1 MSLFLR
7 LLRFLALSAFNLLIR
22 LIAVLIRFILL
33 PILQATLRVLLALI
47 FTSFAATVNGPRQF
61 IDRLASEWT
70 RRIIELVDGRD
81 HIDQIFSFCRLMA
94 GTMIVLGWL
103 VSILFTVAI
112 LRVVSS
118 FFI

>member
-1 MSLFLR
+1 MNLLLR
-7 LLRFLALSAFNLLIR
+7 VIRFLAALLVVLIR
-22 LIAVLIRFILL
+22 LLL
-33 PILQATLRVLLALI
+33 PVVLAVLRVLRDLVSI
-47 FTSFAATVNGPRQF
+47 SFAATVNDPRQF
-61 IDRLASEWT
+61 IDRLAAEWT
-70 RRIIELVDGRD
+70 RRLLELGAPRD
-81 HIDQIFSFCRLMA
+81 RIDQIFSFCRLMA

>member
-1 MSLFLR
+1 MNLLLR
-7 LLRFLALSAFNLLIR
+7 VIRFLAALLVVLIR
-22 LIAVLIRFILL
+22 LLL
-33 PILQATLRVLLALI
+33 PFVLAVLRVLRDLVSI
-47 FTSFAATVNGPRQF
+47 SFAATVNDPRQF

>member
-70 RRIIELVDGRD
+70 FWFLSLGVDRGS
-81 HIDQIFSFCRLMA
+81 IDQIYRLCRFLVA
-94 GTMIVLGWL
+94 SRLILGWS
-103 VSILFTVAI
+103 VATLFTVAI
-112 LRVVSS
+112 LRVV
-118 FFI
+118 FGIFI